1 MQPITAWAGLIAEAQ
16 ATPRFAQPR
25 RQLRQNL
32 GTVLENP
39 ELADLAAA
47 ATLRNRHSDR
57 RLVHIQPDISDS
69 IHQARLPRMRLW
81 CRSSGTTLDI
91 LHAERR
97 AADHSANIRSRGRRF
112 EIPVPPGQWGELR
125 SLENVL
131 ASAERPGVEAGGG
144 TRAPVCCRLDMFRGR
159 CVGLISNFLL
169 PPSPRLTA
177 RSPEPRR
184 GGASETG
191 SPVTPSSS
199 SESPA
204 NCARQRCGRSGAR
217 SP

>member
-69 IHQARLPRMRLW
+69 IHQARLPCMRL
-81 CRSSGTTLDI
+81 CVGHPAQPSTFCMPRGGPPITQRTSGLNLVPKSERTQSLQNQSTQSPERAVLDTRQQI
-91 LHAERR
+91 TCCH
-97 AADHSANIRSRGRRF
+97 
-112 EIPVPPGQWGELR
+112 ELR
-125 SLENVL
+125 AKLYV
-131 ASAERPGVEAGGG
+131 
-144 TRAPVCCRLDMFRGR
+144 
-159 CVGLISNFLL
+159 
-169 PPSPRLTA
+169 
-177 RSPEPRR
+177 
-184 GGASETG
+184 
-191 SPVTPSSS
+191 
-199 SESPA
+199 
-204 NCARQRCGRSGAR
+204 RSGFVAYR
-217 SP
+217 IDRHQPLADRIGCRTAFNGLREFHL

>member
-69 IHQARLPRMRLW
+69 IHQARLPSMRL
-81 CRSSGTTLDI
+81 CAGHPAQPSTFCMPRGGPPITHRTSGVK
-91 LHAERR
+91 
-97 AADHSANIRSRGRRF
+97 ADWDLAPGNGRPRTSNNGIRL
-112 EIPVPPGQWGELR
+112 PGQSRPTAGP
-125 SLENVL
+125 
-131 ASAERPGVEAGGG
+131 SA
-144 TRAPVCCRLDMFRGR
+144 LFR
-159 CVGLISNFLL
+159 
-169 PPSPRLTA
+169 
-177 RSPEPRR
+177 
-184 GGASETG
+184 
-191 SPVTPSSS
+191 
-199 SESPA
+199 
-204 NCARQRCGRSGAR
+204 
-217 SP
+217 

>member
-69 IHQARLPRMRLW
+69 IHQARLPCMRL
-81 CRSSGTTLDI
+81 C
-91 LHAERR
+91 
-97 AADHSANIRSRGRRF
+97 
-112 EIPVPPGQWGELR
+112 
-125 SLENVL
+125 
-131 ASAERPGVEAGGG
+131 AGHP
-144 TRAPVCCRLDMFRGR
+144 AQ
-159 CVGLISNFLL
+159 
-169 PPSPRLTA
+169 PSTFCMP
-177 RSPEPRR
+177 R
-184 GGASETG
+184 GGPPITQRTSGLNGVSGKFTHFCHDFRRRPLSG
-191 SPVTPSSS
+191 SAAVEKFRNYVANTPSLQG
-199 SESPA
+199 ED
-204 NCARQRCGRSGAR
+204 ARDFELV
-217 SP
+217 

>member
-69 IHQARLPRMRLW
+69 IHQARLPCMRL
-81 CRSSGTTLDI
+81 C
-91 LHAERR
+91 
-97 AADHSANIRSRGRRF
+97 
-112 EIPVPPGQWGELR
+112 
-125 SLENVL
+125 
-131 ASAERPGVEAGGG
+131 AGHP
-144 TRAPVCCRLDMFRGR
+144 AQ
-159 CVGLISNFLL
+159 
-169 PPSPRLTA
+169 PSTFCMP
-177 RSPEPRR
+177 R
-184 GGASETG
+184 GGPPIT
-191 SPVTPSSS
+191 
-199 SESPA
+199 
-204 NCARQRCGRSGAR
+204 QRTSGLMGGKPFLGVFVATRSCLLQPYPRFA
-217 SP
+217 

>member
-69 IHQARLPRMRLW
+69 IHQARLPCMRL
-81 CRSSGTTLDI
+81 C
-91 LHAERR
+91 
-97 AADHSANIRSRGRRF
+97 
-112 EIPVPPGQWGELR
+112 
-125 SLENVL
+125 
-131 ASAERPGVEAGGG
+131 AGHP
-144 TRAPVCCRLDMFRGR
+144 AQ
-159 CVGLISNFLL
+159 
-169 PPSPRLTA
+169 PSTFCMP
-177 RSPEPRR
+177 R
-184 GGASETG
+184 GGPPITQRTSGLG
-191 SPVTPSSS
+191 SHAAPDLPEKAYEYADNRRRRRLPLLHFGLGSDL
-199 SESPA
+199 
-204 NCARQRCGRSGAR
+204 RQIA
-217 SP
+217 

>member
-69 IHQARLPRMRLW
+69 IHQARLPCMRL
-81 CRSSGTTLDI
+81 C
-91 LHAERR
+91 
-97 AADHSANIRSRGRRF
+97 
-112 EIPVPPGQWGELR
+112 
-125 SLENVL
+125 
-131 ASAERPGVEAGGG
+131 AGHP
-144 TRAPVCCRLDMFRGR
+144 AQ
-159 CVGLISNFLL
+159 
-169 PPSPRLTA
+169 PSTFCMP
-177 RSPEPRR
+177 R
-184 GGASETG
+184 GGPPITQRTSGLKPRYCRRPKTCTTAAISILLGCSVQQASRVEG
-191 SPVTPSSS
+191 
-199 SESPA
+199 
-204 NCARQRCGRSGAR
+204 
-217 SP
+217 

>member
-69 IHQARLPRMRLW
+69 IHQARLPCMRL
-81 CRSSGTTLDI
+81 CAGHPAQPSTFCMPKGGPPITQRTSGLTGK
-91 LHAERR
+91 
-97 AADHSANIRSRGRRF
+97 AN
-112 EIPVPPGQWGELR
+112 EKLR
-125 SLENVL
+125 INPRKSWYTNLEEVT
-131 ASAERPGVEAGGG
+131 AKDDYQV
-144 TRAPVCCRLDMFRGR
+144 T
-159 CVGLISNFLL
+159 FL
-169 PPSPRLTA
+169 
-177 RSPEPRR
+177 
-184 GGASETG
+184 
-191 SPVTPSSS
+191 
-199 SESPA
+199 
-204 NCARQRCGRSGAR
+204 
-217 SP
+217 

>member
-69 IHQARLPRMRLW
+69 IHQALLPCMRL
-81 CRSSGTTLDI
+81 CAGHPAQPSTFCMPRGGPPITQRTSGLTQRSTL
-91 LHAERR
+91 LGAGG
-97 AADHSANIRSRGRRF
+97 SKS
-112 EIPVPPGQWGELR
+112 PVPPGQWGELR

-131 ASAERPGVEAGGG
+131 ASAERPGVEAGG
-144 TRAPVCCRLDMFRGR
+144 
-159 CVGLISNFLL
+159 
-169 PPSPRLTA
+169 
-177 RSPEPRR
+177 
-184 GGASETG
+184 
-191 SPVTPSSS
+191 
-199 SESPA
+199 
-204 NCARQRCGRSGAR
+204 
-217 SP
+217 

>member
-69 IHQARLPRMRLW
+69 IHQARLPCMRL
-81 CRSSGTTLDI
+81 
-91 LHAERR
+91 
-97 AADHSANIRSRGRRF
+97 SR
-112 EIPVPPGQWGELR
+112 PPCATATATVALC
-125 SLENVL
+125 
-131 ASAERPGVEAGGG
+131 
-144 TRAPVCCRLDMFRGR
+144 T
-159 CVGLISNFLL
+159 SN
-169 PPSPRLTA
+169 PT
-177 RSPEPRR
+177 
-184 GGASETG
+184 
-191 SPVTPSSS
+191 
-199 SESPA
+199 
-204 NCARQRCGRSGAR
+204 
-217 SP
+217 

>member
-69 IHQARLPRMRLW
+69 IHQARLPCMRL
-81 CRSSGTTLDI
+81 CAGHPAQPSTFCMPRGGPPITQRTSGLMDPVLLMENDSASATAFVDLD
-91 LHAERR
+91 
-97 AADHSANIRSRGRRF
+97 DHRKAHH
-112 EIPVPPGQWGELR
+112 
-125 SLENVL
+125 VL
-131 ASAERPGVEAGGG
+131 ASRIF
-144 TRAPVCCRLDMFRGR
+144 RLAP
-159 CVGLISNFLL
+159 I
-169 PPSPRLTA
+169 
-177 RSPEPRR
+177 
-184 GGASETG
+184 
-191 SPVTPSSS
+191 PSSI
-199 SESPA
+199 
-204 NCARQRCGRSGAR
+204 CRYR
-217 SP
+217 

>member
-69 IHQARLPRMRLW
+69 IHQARLPCMRL
-81 CRSSGTTLDI
+81 C
-91 LHAERR
+91 
-97 AADHSANIRSRGRRF
+97 
-112 EIPVPPGQWGELR
+112 
-125 SLENVL
+125 
-131 ASAERPGVEAGGG
+131 AGHP
-144 TRAPVCCRLDMFRGR
+144 AQ
-159 CVGLISNFLL
+159 
-169 PPSPRLTA
+169 PSTFCMP
-177 RSPEPRR
+177 R
-184 GGASETG
+184 GGPPIT
-191 SPVTPSSS
+191 
-199 SESPA
+199 
-204 NCARQRCGRSGAR
+204 QRTSGLMAATCYSFR
-217 SP
+217 LSCEALPMFHKTTVCFPT